1 MYIYADSNQQLSLSP
16 KDYFQLTDELSEEN
30 YHFSLSEALIAV
42 VEQVQCIV
50 HVCVYTVY
58 MFG

>member
-1 MYIYADSNQQLSLSP
+1 MYTDANQQLSHSP

-42 VEQVQCIV
+42 VEQVRVQCI
-50 HVCVYTVY
+50 YIY
-58 MFG
+58 MYDW